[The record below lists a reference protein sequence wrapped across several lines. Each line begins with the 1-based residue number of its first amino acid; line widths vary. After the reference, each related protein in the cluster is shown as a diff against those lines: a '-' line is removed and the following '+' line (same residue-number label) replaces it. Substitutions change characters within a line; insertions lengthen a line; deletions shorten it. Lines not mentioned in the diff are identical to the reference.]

1 MTREYLGTAAVA
13 ERVGLAVP
21 TIRSYIR
28 KGLLPDADV
37 IITTPSGPLR
47 GWMPE
52 TIDAW
57 QASRPGQGTR
67 TDLAQTSFAPSG
79 FREFARQV
87 SKIHVDLPSISATQ
101 D

>member
-1 MTREYLGTAAVA
+1 MPTEYLGTAAVA
-13 ERVGLAVP
+13 ERVGLAVA
-21 TIRSYIR
+21 TIRSYIL
-28 KGLLPDADV
+28 KGIMPEADV

-47 GWMPE
+47 GWAPE

-67 TDLAQTSFAPSG
+67 TDLAQTSFVPSG
-79 FREFARQV
+79 FREFARQA
-87 SKIHVDLPSISATQ
+87 SKIHVDLPIIGAAQ

>member
-1 MTREYLGTAAVA
+1 MTAEYLGTAAVA
-13 ERVGLAVP
+13 ERVGLSVP

-47 GWMPE
+47 GWAPE

-57 QASRPGQGTR
+57 QASRPGQGAR

-79 FREFARQV
+79 ICELVLQESTIYFDRPIIWPA
-87 SKIHVDLPSISATQ
+87 Q

>member
-13 ERVGLAVP
+13 DHVGLSVA
-21 TIRSYIR
+21 TIRSYIL
-28 KGLLPDADV
+28 KGIMPEADV

-47 GWMPE
+47 GWAPE

-57 QASRPGQGTR
+57 QASRPGQGAR
-67 TDLAQTSFAPSG
+67 TDLTQTSFAPSG

-87 SKIHVDLPSISATQ
+87 STIHVDLPVILATQ